1 MMFRRDVPLPER
13 VFKGSR
19 YQLLALGRDEAK
31 SFVPDVPYL
40 IVSISDP
47 DKPEPEIPTS
57 PHLRG
62 VLRLQFHD
70 VGQPRRF
77 QPTPDVAMTPEH
89 ARQILSFVR
98 EHLPGVGLIICQCEQ
113 GVSRSTA
120 VAAALSRIL
129 QGEDE
134 YFFKHYWPNRWV
146 YNLLLERAAEL
157 NAEDAGRA

>member
-1 MMFRRDVPLPER
+1 MMFRRDVPLPQR

-19 YQLLALGRDEAK
+19 YSLLALGRDEAG

-40 IVSISDP
+40 VVSISDP
-47 DKPEPEIPTS
+47 EKPEPEIPTP

-62 VLRLQFHD
+62 VLRLRFHD
-70 VGQPRRF
+70 VGPPRRF
-77 QPTPDVAMTPEH
+77 QETADVAMTPEH

-98 EHLPGVGLIICQCEQ
+98 EHLPGAELIVCQCEQ
-113 GVSRSTA
+113 GVSRSAA

-134 YFFKHYWPNRWV
+134 YFRTHYWPNRWV
-146 YNLLLERAAEL
+146 YNLLLEGAGESR
-157 NAEDAGRA
+157 AEDGGRA

>member
-1 MMFRRDVPLPER
+1 MFRRDVPLPER

-19 YQLLALGRDEAK
+19 YSLLALGRDEAE
-31 SFVPDVPYL
+31 SFVPEVPYL
-40 IVSISDP
+40 VVAISDP
-47 DKPEPEIPTS
+47 DKPEPEIPRP

-62 VLRLQFHD
+62 ALRLRFHD

-77 QPTPDVAMTPEH
+77 QETTDVAMTPED

-98 EHLPGVGLIICQCEQ
+98 EQLPETELIVCQCEQ
-113 GVSRSTA
+113 GVSRSAA

-134 YFFKHYWPNRWV
+134 YFLKHYWPNRWV
-146 YNLLLERAAEL
+146 YNLLLESASESR
-157 NAEDAGRA
+157 AEDGGRA